1 MNNKD
6 WTDNIMTIFGQ
17 ICQIPRP
24 SGHEEKI
31 RKYLVD
37 WATER
42 GLSYKTDA
50 IGNVVIAKSASAGME
65 NHPTVILQAHMDMVC
80 EKDAGLDHDFMTQ
93 PIETYVEDGWL
104 KARGTTLGADDG
116 MGIAMAL
123 AVLDSDSIQHGP
135 IECLFTVSEE
145 TGLDGASNLAPG
157 MMNGKILIN
166 LDSEDEGQIFIGCAG
181 GMNTT
186 ITFDYTPEPVPA
198 GSFFLQV
205 SVDKFHGG
213 HSGDDIN
220 KGFANANKILARF
233 LAEELEKYPVSLC
246 SISGGNLHNAI
257 PRDATAII
265 AVPSAVKEQIRA
277 DFNIYAD
284 TIQREYHV
292 TEPDAHF
299 YMQSTDAVAT
309 RIEQKVA
316 ENFIHA
322 VQGAFNGVF
331 AMSMDMPGL
340 VETSSNLASVRT
352 KENSIVIVSSQR
364 SSVESS
370 KYAVRDTIA
379 ATFRLAGAKVES
391 NGGYPGWTPN
401 VKSALLKVATD
412 TYRQLFG
419 KEAQVLSIHAGLEC
433 GLFLINYPELDM
445 ISVGPTLRG
454 VHSPSERLEL
464 STVNMVFIHLLEIL
478 KNI

>member
-1 MNNKD
+1 
-6 WTDNIMTIFGQ
+6 
-17 ICQIPRP
+17 
-24 SGHEEKI
+24 
-31 RKYLVD
+31 
-37 WATER
+37 
-42 GLSYKTDA
+42 
-50 IGNVVIAKSASAGME
+50 
-65 NHPTVILQAHMDMVC
+65 
-80 EKDAGLDHDFMTQ
+80 
-93 PIETYVEDGWL
+93 
-104 KARGTTLGADDG
+104 
-116 MGIAMAL
+116 
-123 AVLDSDSIQHGP
+123 
-135 IECLFTVSEE
+135 
-145 TGLDGASNLAPG
+145 
-157 MMNGKILIN
+157 
-166 LDSEDEGQIFIGCAG
+166 
-181 GMNTT
+181 
-186 ITFDYTPEPVPA
+186 
-198 GSFFLQV
+198 
-205 SVDKFHGG
+205 
-213 HSGDDIN
+213 
-220 KGFANANKILARF
+220 
-233 LAEELEKYPVSLC
+233 
-246 SISGGNLHNAI
+246 
-257 PRDATAII
+257 
-265 AVPSAVKEQIRA
+265 VKEQIRA

-284 TIQREYHV
+284 TIQSEYHV

-331 AMSMDMPGL
+331 TMSMDMPGL

-464 STVNMVFIHLLEIL
+464 CTVNMVFIHLLEIL